1 MNLNVVHFH
10 LIANHVPSV
19 GLVVALSLLLVALAK
34 RDEELKRITL
44 ALFFAIALVTL
55 PVYISGSAADI
66 AIKER
71 PDISAANVRAHKDV
85 ALLAFALMG
94 VVGAVAWLGL
104 WQARRLSRLPQWTV
118 AAVLVLSAVTL
129 VLTARTATLGGE
141 IRHPEMAG
149 AAVTV
154 SIVPAAEEPAA
165 PEAGWL
171 TTTAVALFVIRY
183 SWVWQASE
191 TVHFIG
197 MCLSIG
203 IVLAVN
209 LRILGMI
216 KRVPFSALHR
226 LLPLAVLG
234 FGLNAVSGMLFFVAA
249 PDQYTQNPS
258 FFWKL
263 AFILA
268 AGVQVFY
275 LTVFDKT
282 WKLGPGDDAAITPKI
297 VAASGLFLWFGI
309 VFWGTMLPFLGL
321 RFE

>member
-10 LIANHVPSV
+10 LIANHVPTV

-34 RDEELKRITL
+34 KDEALKRITL
-44 ALFFAIALVTL
+44 GVVFVIALMTL
-55 PVYISGSAADI
+55 PIYISGSAADI
-66 AIKER
+66 AIKDR

-85 ALLAFALMG
+85 ALVAFVLMG
-94 VVGAVAWLGL
+94 VVGAVAWFGL
-104 WQARRLSRLPQWTV
+104 WQVRRTSRLPQWTV
-118 AAVLVLSAVTL
+118 AGVLLLSTLTL
-129 VLTARTATLGGE
+129 VLMARTATLGGE
-141 IRHPEMAG
+141 IRHPEMTG
-149 AAVTV
+149 AAFTA
-154 SIVPAAEEPAA
+154 SEAPAADEAA
-165 PEAGWL
+165 VPEAGWL
-171 TTTAVALFVIRY
+171 TTTAVAAFVINT

-197 MCLSIG
+197 MCLLMG
-203 IVLAVN
+203 VLLAVN

-216 KRVPFSALHR
+216 KRVPFPALHR

-234 FGLNAVSGMLFFVAA
+234 FGLNAASGMLFFVAA

-263 AFILA
+263 AFIFV

-282 WKLGPGDDAAITPKI
+282 WVLGPGDDAAVTPKI
-297 VAASGLFLWFGI
+297 VAASGLFLWFGV

-321 RFE
+321 RF

>member
-10 LIANHVPSV
+10 LIANHVPTV

-34 RDEELKRITL
+34 KDEELKRITL
-44 ALFFAIALVTL
+44 GVLFVIALMTL
-55 PVYISGSAADI
+55 PIYVSGSAADI
-66 AIKER
+66 AIKDR
-71 PDISAANVRAHKDV
+71 PDISAATVRAHKDV
-85 ALLAFALMG
+85 ALVAFVLMG
-94 VVGAVAWLGL
+94 VVGAVSWFGL
-104 WQARRLSRLPQWTV
+104 WQVRRTSRLPQWTV
-118 AAVLVLSAVTL
+118 AAVLILSTLTL
-129 VLTARTATLGGE
+129 VLMARTATLGGE
-141 IRHPEMAG
+141 IRHPEMSG
-149 AAVTV
+149 AAFTA
-154 SIVPAAEEPAA
+154 SEAPAADAPPV

-171 TTTAVALFVIRY
+171 TTTAVASFVINT

-197 MCLSIG
+197 MCLLIG
-203 IVLAVN
+203 VLLAVN

-216 KRVPFSALHR
+216 KRVPFPALHR

-234 FGLNAVSGMLFFVAA
+234 FGLNAASGMLFFVAA

-263 AFILA
+263 AFIFA
-268 AGVQVFY
+268 AGAQVFY

-282 WKLGPGDDAAITPKI
+282 WVLGPGDDAAMTPKI
-297 VAASGLFLWFGI
+297 VAASGLFLWFGV

-321 RFE
+321 RF